1 MGKIIA
7 SLCRLQLTRSV
18 VSVRDRL
25 TVILASDPWTRHE
38 YNRRTAI
45 LGNMLR
51 LTEFYCNRVAATITI
66 QRWRQRTTQSLV
78 LQKYVALYRQR
89 AQSHLLKRQ
98 DAARIIRH
106 CYQRFIIRR
115 QLRLPELARACAEA
129 AATLD
134 VAKAAAASLPVDSNS
149 FDVWIAES
157 RHRHTIAM
165 FDYQLQQI
173 ARRIDWIDCRRLK
186 GVLNPSFLYS
196 TKLSQMAGNN
206 GDQIAS
212 LQFYRRIICSIAS

>member
-1 MGKIIA
+1 
-7 SLCRLQLTRSV
+7 
-18 VSVRDRL
+18 
-25 TVILASDPWTRHE
+25 
-38 YNRRTAI
+38 
-45 LGNMLR
+45 MLR
-51 LTEFYCNRVAATITI
+51 LTQFYCNRVAATITI
-66 QRWRQRTTQSLV
+66 QCWRRRTTQSLV

-89 AQSHLLKRQ
+89 AQSHLLQQQ

-106 CYQRFIIRR
+106 CYQRFVIRR

-173 ARRIDWIDCRRLK
+173 ARRIDWIDCHQLRRDIESKLYVFDKTVSDGWKQWRSDCISSVLQTDNLLHRLLRLK
-186 GVLNPSFLYS
+186 ALHTSIS
-196 TKLSQMAGNN
+196 TEYGSDWAKS
-206 GDQIAS
+206 
-212 LQFYRRIICSIAS
+212 YP